1 MQTRLRHAAA
11 AGWFLLLVIL
21 AGCDM
26 AGQPE
31 RAATARAGRASD
43 FASRPFEGVEL
54 AQIQPLAERVFRSYF
69 RLDPA
74 ASAATHFVAFPSG
87 IDARGPAVP
96 GEGPAVPAEEAGA
109 EDRPRETVGDII
121 GVAPRRYRR
130 VAEMRLLP
138 GEDRVLV
145 QVRVAVQRLS
155 TTERAAF
162 ARERGDDRPTDTAI
176 DRLGP
181 ASPAA
186 REEWREYRRD
196 RGMEREVLD
205 AIQAGLSPVPPAGG

>member
-1 MQTRLRHAAA
+1 MQTTWRRAAV
-11 AGWFLLLVIL
+11 AGLVCAVGL

-31 RAATARAGRASD
+31 RAATLRTRGGGD
-43 FASRPFEGVEL
+43 FASRPFEGVDL
-54 AQIQPLAERVFRSYF
+54 AQLQPVAERVFRSYF
-69 RLDPA
+69 RVDPA
-74 ASAATHFVAFPSG
+74 ASSDVEWVAFPTDIS
-87 IDARGPAVP
+87 AREPDGPDERPAPPP
-96 GEGPAVPAEEAGA
+96 GETEAG
-109 EDRPRETVGDII
+109 ERPRETMGDVI

-130 VAEMRLLP
+130 TAEMRLVP
-138 GEDRVLV
+138 GQNRVVV
-145 QVRVAVQRLS
+145 QVRVGTQRLT

-186 REEWREYRRD
+186 REEWRDYRRN
-196 RGMEREVLD
+196 RGLEQEILD
-205 AIQAGLSPVPPAGG
+205 AIQAGLAGIQPGAS